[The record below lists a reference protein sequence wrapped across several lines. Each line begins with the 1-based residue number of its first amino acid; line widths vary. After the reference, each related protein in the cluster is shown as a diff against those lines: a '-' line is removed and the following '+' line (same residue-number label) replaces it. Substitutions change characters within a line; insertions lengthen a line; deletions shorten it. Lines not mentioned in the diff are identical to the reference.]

1 MRPIIKMFAI
11 LDFNLEEDNEGEEEE
26 VPDLASV
33 GNIDTEDMAEMMKIN
48 REMLDI
54 KELSQDD
61 IDSLLNIDSFYPTN
75 TNMSGVSARASNEGY
90 PKAPEGFTI
99 TEKAPTR
106 VIVRA
111 FSVIMRP
118 NIEQMSTFVYIYLCD
133 LLDSFFR

>member
-1 MRPIIKMFAI
+1 MEV
-11 LDFNLEEDNEGEEEE
+11 DGEGEEEDDISHHFYPRARLDSLLQ

-33 GNIDTEDMAEMMKIN
+33 GTIDTEDMAEMMKIN

-75 TNMSGVSARASNEGY
+75 TNMSGESARASNEGY
-90 PKAPEGFTI
+90 PKVPKGFTI

-111 FSVIMRP
+111 FSLIMKP
-118 NIEQMSTFVYIYLCD
+118 STKY
-133 LLDSFFR
+133 

>member
-1 MRPIIKMFAI
+1 M
-11 LDFNLEEDNEGEEEE
+11 DGEGEEEDDISHHFYPRARLDSLLQ

-33 GNIDTEDMAEMMKIN
+33 GTIDTEDMAEMMKIN

-75 TNMSGVSARASNEGY
+75 TNMSGESARASNEGY

-106 VIVRA
+106 VI
-111 FSVIMRP
+111 
-118 NIEQMSTFVYIYLCD
+118 STGL
-133 LLDSFFR
+133 LLDYETFDPILNRCVHLFMLFTGFIL

>member
-1 MRPIIKMFAI
+1 M
-11 LDFNLEEDNEGEEEE
+11 DGEGEEEDDISHHFYPRARLDSLLQ

-33 GNIDTEDMAEMMKIN
+33 GTIHTEDMAEMMKIN

-75 TNMSGVSARASNEGY
+75 TNMSGESARASNEGY

-99 TEKAPTR
+99 TENL
-106 VIVRA
+106 VGA
-111 FSVIMRP
+111 FSLIMKP
-118 NIEQMSTFVYIYLCD
+118 STKY
-133 LLDSFFR
+133 